1 MRSGTLR
8 LSMIPYPYPP
18 ALYQPSRYRPTDH
31 IIIRPTRKRAAIIK
45 RPQPIRHSSLII
57 HSFPLL
63 KPLRPIQPHHLNAL
77 NMDPKNDV
85 FFSFSATTGLRSL
98 LSLSRRRLLLCGR
111 SAGSSPASPTSRRT
125 ARGLS
130 PPSALPSR
138 LDEIGC
144 SARSRLPSPPL
155 LCERLG
161 LSPPRPD
168 PDAAEVDTAVGS
180 SCNSGELVLPP
191 ATWLSRLCLRGNS
204 PEALASLEVRTSNPA
219 RVTLSPVVEVRF
231 LGIAGKRI
239 LGEGIEGISM
249 EAVGAGRSR
258 SRSWRCRSLL
268 LRVRVRV
275 ASPPPPPPPAAGT
288 TPLSLRLCLCL
299 EAAKA
304 NFSSSLFLTNLLA
317 SSSAALTAAFSIFFC
332 KLRSFSFRSRSASS
346 SALRA
351 RRRRFRSASSSA
363 VIE

>member
-111 SAGSSPASPTSRRT
+111 SAGSSPASPTSR
-125 ARGLS
+125 
-130 PPSALPSR
+130 

-231 LGIAGKRI
+231 LGIVGKRI

-249 EAVGAGRSR
+249 EAVGAGLSR
-258 SRSWRCRSLL
+258 SRSWRCQSLL

-275 ASPPPPPPPAAGT
+275 ASPPPPPLAAGT
-288 TPLSLRLCLCL
+288 TTLSLLLCLCL
-299 EAAKA
+299 KAAAAAA
-304 NFSSSLFLTNLLA
+304 NFSSSRRLTNLLA

-332 KLRSFSFRSRSASS
+332 KLRSFSFLSRSASS
-346 SALRA
+346 SAFRA
-351 RRRRFRSASSSA
+351 LRRRFRSASSSA